1 MEIRLAWVSFLLE
14 AVFVMA
20 SCSSQH
26 KMNHVDNDED
36 DENRQCFY
44 RPKFTAEE
52 RMKNYPFRDAA
63 QVILTSYEGGL
74 DGKEPRGPD
83 LERIVLRKS
92 QIDSLTDV
100 LYNNFYR
107 GKFLTSEVMM
117 CFNPRNA
124 IVFVDASGKEFE
136 RADVCFECL
145 NYETAPVTLRFGD
158 DCNWKVNHLDS
169 FFVSCG
175 IKHGPQSNKPK
186 KQH

>member
-1 MEIRLAWVSFLLE
+1 MGVFSAWGGIRYGE
-14 AVFVMA
+14 
-20 SCSSQH
+20 SSQH

-44 RPKFTAEE
+44 RPKFTAEK

-63 QVILTSYEGGL
+63 QVILTSYEEVL
-74 DGKEPRGPD
+74 DGKGPRGPD

-100 LYNNFYR
+100 LYNNFYK
-107 GKFLTSEVMM
+107 GKFLTSEVIM

-145 NYETAPVTLRFGD
+145 NYETGPVMLRFGD
-158 DCNWKVNHLDS
+158 DCNWKVNLLDS

-175 IKHGPQSNKPK
+175 IKHGPQSHKPK